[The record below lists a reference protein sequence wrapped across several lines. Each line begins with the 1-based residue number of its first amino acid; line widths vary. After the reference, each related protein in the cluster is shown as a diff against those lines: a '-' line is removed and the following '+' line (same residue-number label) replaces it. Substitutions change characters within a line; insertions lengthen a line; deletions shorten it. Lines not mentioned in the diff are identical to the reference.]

1 MAFLNQLVRYRGLI
15 LPLATIGCIGI
26 LLVPM
31 PTFMMDGFLV
41 ANIALGMILLLTTM
55 YVKTPRE
62 FSVFPTLLVTTSLIR
77 LVLNVGT
84 TRLILTHGAD
94 QGELAAGRV
103 IQAFGSIVAGDM
115 LVVGVVIFAILVL
128 IQFLVITKG
137 ATRVS
142 EVAARFALDG
152 LPGRQMAIDADLNSG
167 AIDEH
172 EAQSRRAALAEEA
185 DFYGTMDGAT
195 KFVRGDAIAGICITL
210 VNIAGGLTIGTLEGS
225 SFSESAS
232 TFTRLTIGDGL
243 ASQIP
248 SFLVSVAVAMLVT
261 RNSRQ
266 SNLPVDFVEQL
277 FRHPQAIAVAGGFLC
292 VLMFTDLPLVPML
305 GVGGACV
312 GLSILINR
320 NQTAAE
326 AQRLAEE
333 QQRQNASRTT
343 APNPEDL
350 LAVDPL
356 RVGIGSGLLQLAHA
370 PRGGDLLSHIGRV
383 RAALASELGFL
394 LPQVRLKDNL
404 SLRPDEYEIRLSGEV
419 VGGGQLVANQ
429 YLAVP
434 PDNSMRL
441 GPPEI
446 SFSGETETA
455 HTAVDPTTGRT
466 AYWIPAEEVASVESQ
481 GFQTKSA
488 SRVLADHLRVISC
501 EHASE
506 LLTREQTKRLI
517 DQLAKTSPAIVQ
529 ELIPDVMKL
538 SQVQQIMQLL
548 LAEDVPIRQ
557 LGLILETMA
566 DHAHRAKSSVE
577 LTQLVRNRLARTI
590 CNRFSDSQGQLRAI
604 ALEPMLQQH
613 IESQTQFSE
622 DEWFIGLT
630 PDEIQTLCNQ
640 IQRQWNELGA
650 GSVVL
655 VQPKCRF
662 ALREIIQSRLP
673 QVPVLAYSEI
683 SLDTNVQPSGNVSL
697 SLAAA

>member
-15 LPLATIGCIGI
+15 LPLATIACIGI

-94 QGELAAGRV
+94 QGDLAAGRV
-103 IQAFGSIVAGDM
+103 IEAFGSIVAGDM
-115 LVVGVVIFAILVL
+115 LIVGVVIFAILVL

-152 LPGRQMAIDADLNSG
+152 LPGKQMAIDADLNSG

-172 EAQSRRAALAEEA
+172 EAQRRRAALADEA

-210 VNIAGGLTIGTLEGS
+210 VNIIGGLTIGTLEGS

-261 RNSRQ
+261 RNTRQ
-266 SNLPVDFVEQL
+266 SNLPVEFVEQL

-292 VLMFTDLPLVPML
+292 LLMFTNLPLIPML

-326 AQRLAEE
+326 TQKLADE
-333 QQRQNASRTT
+333 QERKQAKRAT
-343 APNPEDL
+343 APKPEDL

-356 RVGIGSGLLQLAHA
+356 RVGIGSSLLQLAHA
-370 PRGGDLLSHIGRV
+370 PAGGDLLTHIGKV
-383 RAALASELGFL
+383 RAGLASELGFL

-404 SLRPDEYEIRLSGEV
+404 LLRPDEYEIRLSGEV
-419 VGGGQLVANQ
+419 VGGGRLAVGQ

-434 PDNSMRL
+434 SQNTMRL
-441 GPPEI
+441 GPPDYALHEV
-446 SFSGETETA
+446 SADSA
-455 HTAVDPTTGRT
+455 PAVDPLTGRT
-466 AYWIPAEEVASVESQ
+466 AYWIPAEAVNTVESQ
-481 GFQTKSA
+481 GFQVKPA
-488 SRVLADHLRVISC
+488 SQVLADHLRVLSC

-506 LLTREQTKRLI
+506 LLTREQTKRLV
-517 DQLAKTSPAIVQ
+517 DQLSKTSPAIVE
-529 ELIPDVMKL
+529 ELIPELLKL
-538 SQVQQIMQLL
+538 SQVQQILQLL

-557 LGLILETMA
+557 LSLILETLA
-566 DHAHRAKSSVE
+566 DQAHRANSSIE
-577 LTQLVRNRLARTI
+577 LTQIVRNRLARTI
-590 CNRFSDSQGQLRAI
+590 CNRFSDGEGQLHAI

-622 DEWFIGLT
+622 DEWFVGLT
-630 PDEIQTLCNQ
+630 PEEIQTLCNQ
-640 IQRQWNELGA
+640 IQQQWNELGQGA
-650 GSVVL
+650 IVL

-662 ALREIIQSRLP
+662 ALREIIQNRLP
-673 QVPVLAYSEI
+673 HVPVLAYSEI
-683 SLDTNVQPSGNVSL
+683 SLDTNVQPSGTISL